1 MQRKFDKSD
10 AQPHDAVVKVPHRL
24 VVVFLLSQSRPLV
37 QGNAFVLF
45 IFLVLFVLFAH
56 CHLLAYPHTTF
67 VHLGFAHLVR
77 HSFEVA
83 SNAFLGKPRKLRVV
97 ISFVHAKRGRMSAVL
112 SFNSFPFL
120 FFPHPLDLLLALLQ
134 PQLVPRGHI
143 VNAVRHL
150 FQRFLGQTRPEGWS
164 LFHHLLSHSLQPSWL
179 TQLLNPVPVRSS
191 LVPLHLV
198 RPFLLFL
205 LGSRQTL
212 HHVLATLCHLRRF
225 L

>member
-37 QGNAFVLF
+37 QGNALVLF
-45 IFLVLFVLFAH
+45 IFLVLFVLLAR
-56 CHLLAYPHTTF
+56 CHLFAYHATFVDPGLAY
-67 VHLGFAHLVR
+67 LGR
-77 HSFEVA
+77 NPFEIT
-83 SNAFLGKPRKLRVV
+83 SNTFLGKPRKLRVV

-150 FQRFLGQTRPEGWS
+150 FQRLLGQTWPERWS